1 MMNETNHNS
10 YTNNVRERIVRNAQ
24 TNQATKMY
32 VLKIVLCKIKNLR
45 LRRRQKK
52 PLSITVATT
61 LLWPTF
67 LLSTWYVH
75 HSIKRSWIM
84 SRSNHFE
91 LFLKHLITVIYVMN
105 CWTIRL
111 YVGKSL
117 IQQCIWQTFVFP
129 QYRITI
135 DVCLLQ

>member
-1 MMNETNHNS
+1 MNETNHNS

-32 VLKIVLCKIKNLR
+32 VLKIVLCKKNLR

-67 LLSTWYVH
+67 LLST
-75 HSIKRSWIM
+75 
-84 SRSNHFE
+84 
-91 LFLKHLITVIYVMN
+91 
-105 CWTIRL
+105 
-111 YVGKSL
+111 
-117 IQQCIWQTFVFP
+117 
-129 QYRITI
+129 
-135 DVCLLQ
+135 